1 MATEDILENNT
12 LLRFV
17 DFADINLWDV
27 KRYKTGKI
35 KSDFDIVLLGQH
47 INEETTRLNPQDF
60 PNQEFK
66 ILGVNNKVGIFDA
79 YSQATKEIKQA
90 YKKMNVGFIAYNPY
104 RVNVGSIGM
113 RTDNHK
119 NDLISPAYV
128 VFSCKLELNPD
139 FLYKLFKTRTFNQ
152 VIRDN
157 TTGAVRQNLTF
168 DILQTLKIP
177 LPALNEQE
185 KLLNDFYHKI
195 NLAENWEKKAK
206 QLESYIDEYLFNEL
220 GVKLPEKSNVKGRI
234 AIANFKNINRW
245 SVNYL
250 TNQELLENIKQ
261 GKYKAEK
268 IANYITD
275 IQYGTSSKA
284 NTVEKGLPILRMNN
298 IINSELDFS
307 NLKHIELSNRE
318 KQNLILDYNDLL
330 FNRTNSKELVGKT
343 AVFKKHNTQFTFA
356 SYLIR
361 VKLDA
366 NRINID
372 YANYLF
378 NSKIGRF
385 QIDMTSRQ
393 ITGQANVNSEE
404 MKSFV
409 FPIPSI
415 SIQNRIADKI
425 TRLKLII
432 NNLQTYAKD
441 YRNQAIVEFE
451 NTVIS

>member
-1 MATEDILENNT
+1 MTTREISENKT

-27 KRYKTGKI
+27 KRYKTGKL

-47 INEETTRLNPQDF
+47 INEETTKLKPQDF

-66 ILGVNNKVGIFDA
+66 ILGVNNKIGIFDA

-90 YKKMNVGFIAYNPY
+90 YKKMDIGFIAYNPY
-104 RVNVGSIGM
+104 RINVGSIGM
-113 RTDNHK
+113 RTNEHK
-119 NDLISPAYV
+119 NNLISPAYV
-128 VFSCKLELNPD
+128 VFSCKPEINPD
-139 FLYKLFKTRTFNQ
+139 FLYKLFKTEKYNQ
-152 VIRDN
+152 IIKDN
-157 TTGAVRQNLTF
+157 TTGSVRQNLTF
-168 DILQTLKIP
+168 DILEKIKIP
-177 LPALNEQE
+177 LPKLKEQNQFL
-185 KLLNDFYHKI
+185 KDYHHKI
-195 NLAENWEKKAK
+195 NLANNWEQKAK
-206 QLESYIDEYLFNEL
+206 QLENYIDKFLFDEL
-220 GVKLPEKSNVKGRI
+220 EVKLPEKKNNKGRLLT
-234 AIANFKNINRW
+234 ANFKNINRW

-250 TNQELLENIKQ
+250 ANQELLENIKH

-268 IANYITD
+268 IVNYITD

-284 NTVEKGLPILRMNN
+284 NTNNKGLPILRMNN
-298 IINSELDFS
+298 IIKSELDFK
-307 NLKHIELSNRE
+307 NLKHIELNNRE

-343 AVFKKHNTQFTFA
+343 AVFKKKNTQFTFA

-372 YANYLF
+372 YVNYLF

-404 MKSFV
+404 MKSFI
-409 FPIPSI
+409 FPIPDI
-415 SIQNRIADKI
+415 SIQNRIANKI
-425 TRLKLII
+425 TQIKSIIKKLQKYSK
-432 NNLQTYAKD
+432 NH
-441 YRNQAIVEFE
+441 RNQAIEEFE
-451 NTVIS
+451 SKVLN